1 MVSWNHFE
9 FKHLTFQEYLTAI
22 ASVKGWNKDGSTT
35 SNTPTVLADCYGE
48 SSWSEVIPLAM
59 VLSGR
64 SGNLIIHELMEYVD
78 VVLDKTFIDSS
89 TDRDGDYTRVDQQHE
104 ELLNNSKSVL
114 ANCLVDEPSLSP
126 DVAKAAL
133 ELCIGLGEID
143 GFNDYRVEELLGGK
157 FSGVLR
163 DLVRELC
170 DNETVNTDIPVLA
183 GQIFEFDVARSG
195 AERLVDALG
204 EALTSSETYDQLAG
218 IGLMTVYAYHHRQ
231 DPDAFRSAEI
241 EREARK
247 AEIAHF
253 PTVMRIF
260 EADNTRALVSSSA
273 WCLAWMLSGESL
285 TQNGVQ
291 RLLDR
296 AVPLSLDN
304 DFPGAASCSWLV
316 SQNCVIEKSRV
327 KLTVTEKQAEEVVK
341 RLPAPASLELD
352 HRQKAALLL
361 CYLGTLKS
369 ENDLASIVSELIDV
383 SREDVFIRNL
393 RALLPEAI

>member
-1 MVSWNHFE
+1 
-9 FKHLTFQEYLTAI
+9 
-22 ASVKGWNKDGSTT
+22 
-35 SNTPTVLADCYGE
+35 
-48 SSWSEVIPLAM
+48 
-59 VLSGR
+59 
-64 SGNLIIHELMEYVD
+64 MEYVD
-78 VVLDKTFIDSS
+78 VVLGKTFIDSP
-89 TDRDGDYTRVDQQHE
+89 TDRDGDYTRIDQQHE

-114 ANCLVDEPSLSP
+114 ADCLVDEPSLSP
-126 DVAKAAL
+126 DVATAAL

-143 GFNDYRVEELLGGK
+143 GFSDYRVDELLGGK

-218 IGLMTVYAYHHRQ
+218 IGLMTVYAYHLRQ

-247 AEIAHF
+247 AQIAQF
-253 PTVMRIF
+253 PTVLRIF
-260 EADNTRALVSSSA
+260 EEEDNARALVSSSA
-273 WCLAWMLSGESL
+273 WCLTWMLSGESL

-304 DFPGAASCSWLV
+304 DFPCAESCSWLV

-327 KLTVTEKQAEEVVK
+327 KLTLTEKQAEEVVK
-341 RLPAPASLELD
+341 RLPAPTSLELN

-361 CYLGTLKS
+361 CYLGRLKS

-383 SREDVFIRNL
+383 SREDMFIRDL